1 MERIHGP
8 AQHPAL
14 LPAGTVVGSWR
25 VVAWAGHGVYGAVYR
40 AVSVDAEH
48 SDPVAI
54 KIALLPRDPRF
65 TREVRLLSLLDHPS
79 VPRLL
84 DSGEWQH
91 PSGSLHPFIVM
102 EWVEGAPLYDWAR
115 VHNPSS
121 QPVLRLFAQL
131 ARALAALHSLGA
143 VHRDV
148 KGDNIL
154 VRRSESRA
162 LLTDFGSGIHPDAS
176 TLTPPSLFPGT
187 PAYRSPES
195 WLFSLRFMRD
205 ATARYSAGPADD
217 LYALGVTAH
226 RLVTGQYPELGEPFQ
241 DGAGIWQLGEMAS
254 PSPLI
259 LNPRVEPRLDAL
271 ILRMLSMR
279 PEVRG
284 SATELAEALEEAAE
298 RISPRSDQ
306 PLFAGEAPVR
316 SVRLLVEAPASSGP
330 GPSFSSPPNT
340 EAQASE
346 ARESAAPTQVQQQL
360 PEKTAHVRNSAE
372 PTARRAFARLWRPRP
387 AVAVAALILIA
398 WAWWATRGGT
408 VERPTVARTEA
419 GNSDRADAG
428 TVGLG
433 NVATTTSIVGSP
445 DASVPELIAED
456 SLPDPLPGQ
465 TRPDGKGRCPRK
477 EQLALNGGCWVQIP
491 FEREKCE
498 GNGYVFT
505 TQCYGPVLLH
515 PRKRQPTSQPG
526 TQQ

>member
-1 MERIHGP
+1 MERTYGP

-14 LPAGTVVGSWR
+14 LPPGTVVGTWR
-25 VVAWAGHGVYGAVYR
+25 VVAWAGQGVYGAVYR
-40 AVSVDAEH
+40 AVSLDAEH

-84 DSGEWQH
+84 DSGQWQH

-102 EWVEGAPLYDWAR
+102 EWVDGAPLYDWAR

-131 ARALAALHSLGA
+131 ARVLADLHSLGA

-154 VRRSESRA
+154 VRRSEARA

-217 LYALGVTAH
+217 LYSLGVTAH

-241 DGAGIWQLGEMAS
+241 DEAGIWQLGEMAS
-254 PSPLI
+254 PLPVV
-259 LNPRVEPRLDAL
+259 LNPRVEPGLNAL

-284 SATELAEALEEAAE
+284 TATELAEALEEAAE

-306 PLFAGEAPVR
+306 PLFVGEEPVL
-316 SVRLLVEAPASSGP
+316 SARLLVEAAVSSGP
-330 GPSFSSPPNT
+330 SPSLSPSPST
-340 EAQASE
+340 EALVSE
-346 ARESAAPTQVQQQL
+346 PREIAAPARAQQQT
-360 PEKTAHVRNSAE
+360 PEKPAQARDSAK
-372 PTARRAFARLWRPRP
+372 PAARRTHARFWRPRL
-387 AVAVAALILIA
+387 AVAAAALTVVA
-398 WAWWATRGGT
+398 WAWWATHGRT
-408 VERPTVARTEA
+408 VEMPTVARTEA
-419 GNSDRADAG
+419 GSADRADAG

-433 NVATTTSIVGSP
+433 NVASTTSIVDSP

-456 SLPDPLPGQ
+456 TLPEPIPGQ
-465 TRPDGKGRCPRK
+465 TRPDAKGRCPSK
-477 EQLALNGGCWVQIP
+477 AHLALNGGCWVLIP
-491 FEREKCE
+491 FGREPCE
-498 GNGYVFT
+498 ESGYVFT

-515 PRKRQPTSQPG
+515 PRKRQPTSHPG
-526 TQQ
+526 TQP